1 MKERISATVEEK
13 TNKMVN
19 SLIKDGKYRNKSHVI
34 EKAIEK
40 LWGEEVENNKKQGV
54 NIWIMKN

>member
-40 LWGEEVENNKKQGV
+40 LWREEIENNKK
-54 NIWIMKN
+54 